1 MARRER
7 NSLYRDRAILSRRNG
22 NGSVKEAFYM
32 GGNLSEKLLNV
43 KNKKDAEK
51 INLIHNALGE
61 KESIRWQSTT
71 E

>member
-1 MARRER
+1 
-7 NSLYRDRAILSRRNG
+7 
-22 NGSVKEAFYM
+22 M

-51 INLIHNALGE
+51 VNLIHNALGK

>member
-1 MARRER
+1 
-7 NSLYRDRAILSRRNG
+7 
-22 NGSVKEAFYM
+22 M

-51 INLIHNALGE
+51 VNLIHNALGE